1 MDVMPK
7 WIDRI
12 VVPLISLF
20 LAAFLSALLILAIGE
35 SPIAALNLMIEG
47 TLFRSAGW
55 GYMLYYT
62 TNFIFTGQIKW
73 FYHPLLYLLNQRSR

>member
-7 WIDRI
+7 WADVVLVPI
-12 VVPLISLF
+12 VSLV

-35 SPIAALNLMIEG
+35 SPSEALKLMVEG
-47 TLFRSAGW
+47 TLMRSAGW

-62 TNFIFTGQIKW
+62 TNFIFTGLEIGRA
-73 FYHPLLYLLNQRSR
+73 HV

>member
-7 WIDRI
+7 WVDRI
-12 VVPLISLF
+12 IVPLISLF

-62 TNFIFTGQIKW
+62 TNFILSLI
-73 FYHPLLYLLNQRSR
+73 HI

>member
-47 TLFRSAGW
+47 TLF
-55 GYMLYYT
+55 
-62 TNFIFTGQIKW
+62 
-73 FYHPLLYLLNQRSR
+73 